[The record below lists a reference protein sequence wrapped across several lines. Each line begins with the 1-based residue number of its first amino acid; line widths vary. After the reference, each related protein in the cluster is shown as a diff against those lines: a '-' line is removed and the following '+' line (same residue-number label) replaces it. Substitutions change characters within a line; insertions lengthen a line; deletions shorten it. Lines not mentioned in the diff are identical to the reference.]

1 MSSQGGTKLN
11 PKKRCPSMD
20 HYIIIYGPWV
30 GNLFIIQTKSEFLI
44 LMVQRKSFKN
54 FFYSRNSEQSRK
66 RFVQL
71 REKY

>member
-1 MSSQGGTKLN
+1 
-11 PKKRCPSMD
+11 MD
-20 HYIIIYGPWV
+20 HYIIIYGPLYNNIWTM
-30 GNLFIIQTKSEFLI
+30 GGKSIIQTKSEFLI